1 MFEFAVVL
9 VRGVEQHRL
18 GVEAE
23 HLARRGV
30 HAVNRLASYRPSC
43 MVMLENSTSLS
54 LRCSSARMVWY
65 ALAVLMVLMISFMML
80 SSFLE
85 LWEVFA
91 LLTLCAHDTGKF

>member
-30 HAVNRLASYRPSC
+30 HAALVVHPCGEQVGLIQAVVHGDVGKLYIA
-43 MVMLENSTSLS
+43 VVEVQLGENGPVCAGGVDGIDDIFHDVVILS
-54 LRCSSARMVWY
+54 
-65 ALAVLMVLMISFMML
+65 
-80 SSFLE
+80 
-85 LWEVFA
+85 
-91 LLTLCAHDTGKF
+91 